1 MLTGILLP
9 YGSANWMGGI
19 CRANQGGAGR
29 LRAQGRIA
37 VCYALYSALS
47 VNSQWQSGCQTDL
60 LTGGPCRATREAL
73 GGFESKAESQDAMA
87 CSLPVLSRE
96 TLTFWLSDRLAD
108 WEDHAGP
115 PGRRSAVLRARRKP
129 RMRGSRRWP
138 AGSRPWRR
146 NLRSATRRCCCASCA
161 ASGASC
167 SAGAGRATSPATPEG
182 TGLACRALQGSA
194 HARTNALPAHA
205 ARGIA
210 AAAAKHA

>member
-1 MLTGILLP
+1 MFRVTLTVPTLP
-9 YGSANWMGGI
+9 YISSKQHSSTILEWGSLQRTALTVRHRRSRGADRDLIAIWI
-19 CRANQGGAGR
+19 CQLDGWYMQGQPRRRWA
-29 LRAQGRIA
+29 AS
-37 VCYALYSALS
+37 SARQNRSMLCT
-47 VNSQWQSGCQTDL
+47 VFCLICQ
-60 LTGGPCRATREAL
+60 
-73 GGFESKAESQDAMA
+73 Q
-87 CSLPVLSRE
+87 PVAI
-96 TLTFWLSDRLAD
+96 WLSDRLAD